1 MATRS
6 DPTAPRLARRLLAAL
21 LPERS
26 RWAVVD
32 ELDAEWRLVRA
43 DAGAFRARWWYW
55 RQAIGSIPAAW
66 QMHHRDRTRV
76 RDFASALRVGAMAG
90 DVRLAVRSVLA
101 RPGFAAA
108 AILTMAVGIGANV
121 ATFSIVDAVV
131 FRPLPY
137 PRAASLVRVWSANPR
152 GILRNALSPPDYFDM
167 RDGAPELDALAAF
180 TQGDAITLG
189 AGEPRRLVGSS
200 VTPDLFDVLE
210 IRPAAGRALLPDDT
224 TPAQPVVVVVSEA
237 FAHREFGSPA
247 AAVSRT
253 IVIDDAPRTIVGV
266 MPATF
271 AFPSRDTEVWLPMP
285 AARRQ
290 LSRSAH
296 YLGAVG
302 RLHAGSTIERARES
316 LRAVASRLELDNP
329 GTNKGWSVTVASL
342 QDAVVGDTRRP
353 LLVAFGA
360 VGCVLLVACA
370 NVANLLL
377 ARGHGRRREFA
388 VRAALGATRAHIFR
402 LQLVESGVIALTGG
416 MVGALGAAWIVGVA
430 GAMLP
435 ATLPR
440 LEEIHVNA
448 RVLTAA
454 LTMSCLA
461 ALCSGWV
468 PAWRATR
475 FDSRETLRAQSAPYR
490 ARGRRTGGAIV
501 AAEIALTL
509 ALLVTASLLVK
520 SLISL
525 RGVDPGFDADR
536 VLLAEVNLSQ
546 RRYAPPKWSAVYE
559 QVIDGLSALPG
570 VRAAGAGAPLPLSGQ
585 PGLLRFGLVIDGRP
599 PLAAQVDRIY
609 LRWATPGYF
618 TAMGIPVREGRA
630 FLRDDRADS
639 LPVAIVDEAFAAR
652 HFPGENAL
660 GHRVR
665 PTSDNTWREIVGI
678 VGKVRQTSLD
688 GDAEPH
694 LYVAAAQ
701 FPTPVITFVVRGDGD
716 PASLASGVR
725 AVVHGVDPAEPLF
738 NVRTLRDVVS
748 DATTPQRF
756 NASLI
761 ALFAGCAGLLTV
773 LGIYSVTSRWVSDS
787 TRELGVRIALGAG
800 HGQILRS
807 IVGRGLRVI
816 AVGVAT
822 GLVLAV
828 AAGRLIATLLFGV
841 SQTDP
846 VVFAGATALVVIV
859 TLVAT
864 LIPAQRA
871 LSVDPAIS
879 LRAS

>member
-6 DPTAPRLARRLLAAL
+6 DPIPPRIARRLLAAL
-21 LPERS
+21 LPERN

-43 DAGAFRARWWYW
+43 RSGSEWARWWYW
-55 RQAIGSIPAAW
+55 RQVVTSAPAAW
-66 QMHHRDRTRV
+66 QMRRRDRTRV
-76 RDFASALRVGAMAG
+76 RDLASALRFGAIAA
-90 DVRLAVRSVLA
+90 DVRLAARSVVA

-108 AILTMAVGIGANV
+108 AILTTAVGIGANV

-131 FRPLPY
+131 FRQLPY
-137 PRAASLVRVWSANPR
+137 PHASSLVRVWSANPR
-152 GILRNALSPPDYFDM
+152 GILRNAVSPPDYFDM
-167 RDGAPELDALAAF
+167 RDSSHEIDALAAF
-180 TQGDAITLG
+180 TQGDAMTLR
-189 AGEPRRLVGSS
+189 AAEPRRLAGST
-200 VTPDLFDVLE
+200 VTPEMFAVLE
-210 IRPAAGRALLPDDT
+210 IPPAFGRALLPEDAA
-224 TPAQPVVVVVSEA
+224 PAQPVVAIVSDA
-237 FAHREFGSPA
+237 FARGQFGSPG
-247 AAVSRT
+247 AAVGQT

-271 AFPSRDTEVWLPMP
+271 AFPSRDTDVWLPMP

-296 YLGAVG
+296 YLGVIG
-302 RLHAGSTIERARES
+302 RLPAGVTVERARES
-316 LRAVASRLELDNP
+316 LRAVASRLEREHSD
-329 GTNKGWSVTVASL
+329 TNKGWSVTVVPL
-342 QDAVVGDTRRP
+342 QEAVVGDMRRP

-360 VGCVLLVACA
+360 VGCVLLIACA

-377 ARGHGRRREFA
+377 ARGSRRRGEFA

-402 LQLVESGVIALTGG
+402 QQIVESGVIAIAGG
-416 MVGALGAAWIVGVA
+416 TIGVLAASWVVSVA
-430 GAMLP
+430 AVVLP
-435 ATLPR
+435 ASLPR
-440 LEEIHVNA
+440 LDEIHI
-448 RVLTAA
+448 TA
-454 LTMSCLA
+454 LL
-461 ALCSGWV
+461 SGWL

-475 FDSRETLRAQSAPYR
+475 SDSRETLRAQTAPYR
-490 ARGRRTGGAIV
+490 ARGRRTGGALV
-501 AAEIALTL
+501 AAEIAVTL
-509 ALLVTASLLVK
+509 ALLVTACLLVK

-536 VLLAEVNLSQ
+536 VVLAEVNLSQ
-546 RRYAPPKWSAVYE
+546 RRYAPDRWSAIYD

-570 VRAAGAGAPLPLSGQ
+570 VRAVGAGAPLPLSGQ

-618 TAMGIPVREGRA
+618 TAMGIPVHQGRA
-630 FLRDDRADS
+630 FSRDDRADS

-665 PTSDNTWREIVGI
+665 ATSDSTWREIVGV
-678 VGKVRQTSLD
+678 VGTVRQTSLD

-701 FPTPVITFVVRGDGD
+701 FPTPAITFVVRGDGD
-716 PASLASGVR
+716 PASLAAGLR
-725 AVVHGVDPAEPLF
+725 AAVHSVDPAEPVF

-756 NASLI
+756 NAAII
-761 ALFAGCAGLLTV
+761 ALFAGCAGFLTV
-773 LGIYSVTSRWVSDS
+773 LGIYGVTSRWVSDS

-800 HGQILRS
+800 HGQILRT

-816 AVGVAT
+816 AVGVVT
-822 GLVLAV
+822 GLVLAI

-846 VVFAGATALVVIV
+846 MVMAGATALVVVV
-859 TLVAT
+859 TLIAT